1 MYQPLSASMA
11 KEHQDELDRRFE
23 RAALAR
29 RTAIPTDPTAW
40 RARALGHV
48 AARLRAI
55 ADRIDRVSREAR
67 PATLGRS

>member
-11 KEHQDELDRRFE
+11 KEHQDELDRRSE
-23 RAALAR
+23 RGALAR
-29 RTAIPTDPTAW
+29 RTAIVTGEAPW

-48 AARLRAI
+48 AAALRAI
-55 ADRIDRVSREAR
+55 ADRIDRASREAR

>member
-11 KEHQDELDRRFE
+11 KEHHDELDRRFE
-23 RAALAR
+23 RATLAR
-29 RTAIPTDPTAW
+29 RTAIATVPMAW
-40 RARALGHV
+40 RAQALGHV

-55 ADRIDRVSREAR
+55 ADRIDRVSGEAR